1 MSRAELELD
10 AQALEPGQSVRMAC
24 PFCGGGPD
32 RAKTLSLTHAEDGTL
47 LYHCYR
53 AGCGAGGRLGK
64 GGLVRTRQPTP
75 RPSRI
80 KPSIEDRLREVQGVG
95 VVWGMGA
102 FTLNEMGVRWD
113 DETQR
118 FALPMFGPTGLL
130 RGRVLR
136 VPPGDSRW
144 PKVLTLPYMDVPVLA
159 WNRARGEQVIVVE
172 DIPSSLVLEIHG
184 YRAVALNGTHMTEE
198 AIEELDQHATDVVW
212 ALDRDAVAKAMRLNA
227 STRMYFGQTAVLVLE
242 RDVKDMDY
250 EEVRQC
256 LASGISWLRS
266 SAAVTPTTE

>member
-1 MSRAELELD
+1 MRAGLELE
-10 AQALEPGQSVRMAC
+10 AQALEPGQSVRMVC
-24 PFCGGGPD
+24 PFCDGGPD
-32 RAKTLSLTHAEDGTL
+32 RHKTMSLTHAEDGTL

-80 KPSIEDRLREVQGVG
+80 KPSIENRLREVRGNG
-95 VVWGMGA
+95 DAWGMSA
-102 FTLNEMGVRWD
+102 ATLNQMGVRWD
-113 DETQR
+113 EETQR
-118 FALPMFGPTGLL
+118 FALPMFGPTALL

-136 VPPGDSRW
+136 VPPGDTRL
-144 PKVLTLPYMDVPVLA
+144 PKVLTLPYLDAPVLA
-159 WNRARGEQVIVVE
+159 WNRERGDQVIVVE

-198 AIEELDQHATDVVW
+198 AIEELDRIATDVVW

-242 RDVKDMDY
+242 KDVKDMDY
-250 EEVRQC
+250 EEVRRC
-256 LASGISWLRS
+256 LSEISWLRS
-266 SAAVTPTTE
+266 SAAATPTTE